1 MSPLPFGVT
10 LPHPALMRFAV
21 VLCLIA
27 SPILAQGKGEI
38 VSDRIVSF
46 ETGVICAPEA
56 VGTRPAPDTVAGTTH
71 VIDVEPPFVSTE
83 NRVPAVLGIGFGIKA
98 MASGYDGIDDVT
110 MRITHPPMGD
120 GGVTS
125 QTYPSRISGLDPSLT
140 FYQFDFD
147 YELLEGTWQMEA
159 FKQGTL
165 LYRTSF
171 EVVAPRKLPELAS
184 VCGYEDLLS

>member
-1 MSPLPFGVT
+1 
-10 LPHPALMRFAV
+10 MRLAV
-21 VLCLIA
+21 VLCLA
-27 SPILAQGKGEI
+27 ALPVLAQSTQET
-38 VSDRIVSF
+38 VSDRIASF

-56 VGTRPAPDTVAGTTH
+56 IGTRPAPDTVAGTTH
-71 VIDVEPPFVSTE
+71 VIEVEPPFVSTD

-98 MASGYDGIDDVT
+98 MAVGYDGIDDVT

-125 QTYPSRISGLDPSLT
+125 QTYGSRISGLDPSLT

-159 FKQGTL
+159 YARGTL
-165 LYRTSF
+165 LYRTTF

-184 VCGYEDLLS
+184 VCGYENLLS